1 MIVDGDF
8 YDNKGFVTIEG
19 LVKELSK
26 EIYVD
31 HSATTAVRPE
41 VLECML
47 PYFKEQYGNPSS
59 IYRKGREAKSAIED
73 ARGRIADCLHCKPN
87 EIIFTGCGSE
97 ADNWAIIGTAMAH
110 KNKGNHIITSAI
122 EHHAVLHPCQYL
134 EKQGYRVTYV
144 GVDEK
149 GILKLDELKEA
160 ICEDTILITV
170 MMANNEIGT
179 IQPIKEIVEIAKEK
193 NITVH
198 TDAVQALGQL
208 EVDLSKLRVDMMSV
222 SAHKFG
228 GPKGVGFLFKRR
240 GVRLD
245 NFLHGGGQESG
256 RRAGTENTAS
266 IIGMAKA
273 LELAVAEQEEHC
285 KKMKEMRDKL
295 IDDVLEKIPY
305 AILNGDREQRLPGN
319 ANFSFR
325 FVEGEA
331 LLLML
336 DMKGICASSGSACT
350 SGSLD
355 PSHVLLA
362 IGLPHEIAHGSLR
375 VSFGDDNTMEDVE
388 YIVNALCEI
397 LARLRDLSPLYDTFL
412 KEQESQVK

>member
-1 MIVDGDF
+1 M
-8 YDNKGFVTIEG
+8 
-19 LVKELSK
+19 SK

-41 VLECML
+41 VLESMITVL
-47 PYFKEQYGNPSS
+47 SEQYGNPSS
-59 IYRKGREAKSAIED
+59 IYKKGREAKSMLED
-73 ARGRIADCLHCKPN
+73 ARTRIAECMHCKAD
-87 EIIFTGCGSE
+87 EILFTGCGSE
-97 ADNWAIIGTAMAH
+97 ADNWAIIGTAMAN
-110 KNKGNHIITSAI
+110 KGKGNHIITSAI

-134 EKQGYRVTYV
+134 EKQGFRVTYV
-144 GVDEK
+144 GVDEQ
-149 GILKLDELKEA
+149 GIIRLDELKKA
-160 ICEDTILITV
+160 ICKDTILITV

-179 IQPIKEIVEIAKEK
+179 VQPIEEIVEIAKEH

-198 TDAVQALGQL
+198 TDAVQAVGQMDI
-208 EVDLSKLRVDMMSV
+208 DLSKLRVDMLSV

-245 NFLHGGGQESG
+245 NFLHGGGQENG

-266 IIGMAKA
+266 VVGMAKA
-273 LELAVAEQEEHC
+273 LELAVANREEHC
-285 KKMKEMRDKL
+285 RKMQQLRDKL
-295 IDDVLEKIPY
+295 IEEVLEKIPY
-305 AILNGDREQRLPGN
+305 TILNGHREKRLPGN

-375 VSFGDDNTMEDVE
+375 VSFGDENTLEDVDS
-388 YIVNALCEI
+388 IVTALCEI
-397 LARLRDLSPLYDTFL
+397 LPRLRELSPLYDTFI
-412 KEQESQVK
+412 KQEGQVK

>member
-1 MIVDGDF
+1 M
-8 YDNKGFVTIEG
+8 
-19 LVKELSK
+19 SK

-41 VLECML
+41 VLESMITVL
-47 PYFKEQYGNPSS
+47 SEQYGNPSS
-59 IYRKGREAKSAIED
+59 IYKKGREAKSMLED
-73 ARGRIADCLHCKPN
+73 ARARIAECMHCKAD
-87 EIIFTGCGSE
+87 EILFTGCGSE
-97 ADNWAIIGTAMAH
+97 ADNWAIIGTAMAN
-110 KNKGNHIITSAI
+110 KGKGNHIITSAI

-134 EKQGYRVTYV
+134 EKQGFRVTYV
-144 GVDEK
+144 GVDEQ
-149 GILKLDELKEA
+149 GIIRLDELKKA
-160 ICEDTILITV
+160 ICKDTILITV

-179 IQPIKEIVEIAKEK
+179 VQPIEEIVEIAKEH

-198 TDAVQALGQL
+198 TDAVQAVGQMDI
-208 EVDLSKLRVDMMSV
+208 DLSKLRVDMLSV

-245 NFLHGGGQESG
+245 NFLHGGGQENG

-266 IIGMAKA
+266 VVGMAKA
-273 LELAVAEQEEHC
+273 LELAVANREEHC
-285 KKMKEMRDKL
+285 RKMQQLRDKL
-295 IDDVLEKIPY
+295 IEEVLEKIPY
-305 AILNGDREQRLPGN
+305 TILNGHREKRLPGN

-336 DMKGICASSGSACT
+336 DLKGICASSGSACT

-375 VSFGDDNTMEDVE
+375 VSFGDENTLEDVDS
-388 YIVNALCEI
+388 IVTALCEI
-397 LARLRDLSPLYDTFL
+397 LPRLRELSPLYDTFI
-412 KEQESQVK
+412 KQEGQVK